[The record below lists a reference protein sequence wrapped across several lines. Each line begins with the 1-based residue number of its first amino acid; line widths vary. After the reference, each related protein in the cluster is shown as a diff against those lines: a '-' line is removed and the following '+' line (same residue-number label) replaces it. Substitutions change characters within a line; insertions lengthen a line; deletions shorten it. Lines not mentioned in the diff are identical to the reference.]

1 MNSHTPPKIAG
12 VQDRIDAFKDRL
24 NYNNPSIVR
33 GKQIAFAMVD
43 AAIKNETH
51 PVSFHVASAVKHMKH

>member
-1 MNSHTPPKIAG
+1 MNSHTLLKMSN

-24 NYNNPSIVR
+24 NYNNPNIVR
-33 GKQIAFAMVD
+33 GKQIAFALVD

-51 PVSFHVASAVKHMKH
+51 PISYHVASAVKHIRN